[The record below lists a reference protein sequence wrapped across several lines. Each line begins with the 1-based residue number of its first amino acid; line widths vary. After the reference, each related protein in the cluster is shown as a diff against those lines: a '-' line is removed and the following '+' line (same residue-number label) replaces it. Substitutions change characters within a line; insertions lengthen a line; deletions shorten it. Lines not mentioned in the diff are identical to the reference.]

1 MSGTYTLQAGETK
14 NAGIDFRGELA
25 EGESL
30 TSSTLPTVTTTSGIT
45 ISNIAIN
52 TTATVP
58 ILSVD
63 VPIGKALTF
72 SVVVDSGASPGDY
85 VLKATVVTDADN
97 PQTLIER
104 VTVTVEA

>member
-30 TSSTLPTVTTTSGIT
+30 SSGTTPTVTTTSGIT

-52 TTATVP
+52 TASVS

-72 SVVVDSGASPGDY
+72 SVVVDSGVSPGDY